1 MPKQKRD
8 ETLKSFEGFESSKNR
23 EVLTTERLKLLS
35 IKEQSGAFDHPLRPQ
50 QSLIELM
57 HWVSNNFSH
66 YLSDTQYLNT
76 FLHSRMIVDG
86 ELMHYCD
93 LNKVAIKPLYR
104 DSFISWNSPQD
115 EEHYFTQGVFLFSK
129 PGLEFITA
137 SLWHISKDG
146 ESEISSFVIVSAK
159 NYQGYLDLRND
170 YEDWIVK
177 QDRDNLHI
185 RVIDGEDISYD
196 RDQSWDDIFLPQTLK
211 SEIVSLAENF
221 LNNKKFYQDNHIPY
235 KRGVLLFGPPGC
247 GKSSI
252 IRTIISLYDF
262 KPITVAPWA
271 SDDSLYEA
279 FSYAESQSP
288 ALLYF
293 EDLDS
298 LLMNSVE
305 LSTILNLLDG
315 IETKDGIFIMATANN
330 IHHLPSNLT
339 DRPSRFDRKL
349 FIPLP
354 DAAMATQYLT
364 KWFGKMV
371 PPSKIA
377 EMGKKTAKY
386 AFSYSHL
393 KELYITTMFICVS
406 AGRKTPAQADID
418 KALDILMEDRGIT
431 KKTKKSVSLDRY
443 VKRG

>member
-1 MPKQKRD
+1 MRKQKFD
-8 ETLKSFEGFESSKNR
+8 TASESR
-23 EVLTTERLKLLS
+23 ENLTTDRLKLLS
-35 IKEQSGAFDHPLRPQ
+35 IKGKAETIDLNRPR

-57 HWVSNNFSH
+57 NWVVSNFSAH
-66 YLSDTQYLNT
+66 LSDTQYLNK
-76 FLHSRMIVDG
+76 FLHNRIIVDG

-93 LNKVAIKPLYR
+93 LNGLTIKPLYR
-104 DSFISWNSPQD
+104 DSFISWDASQG
-115 EEHYFTQGVFLFSK
+115 EEHYFGQGVFLLSK
-129 PGLEFITA
+129 PGLEFLIA

-146 ESEISSFVIVSAK
+146 ESEISSFIIVSAK
-159 NYQGYLDLRND
+159 NYQGYLNLRND
-170 YEDWIVK
+170 YEQWIVK

-196 RDQSWDDIFLPQTLK
+196 RDQSWDNIFLPQTLK
-211 SEIVSLAENF
+211 SEIVSLVENF
-221 LNNKKFYQDNHIPY
+221 LNNRQFYQDNHIPY
-235 KRGVLLFGPPGC
+235 KRGVLLFGPAGC

-262 KPITVAPWA
+262 KPITIAPWS
-271 SDDSLYEA
+271 SDDGLYEA

-298 LLMNSVE
+298 LLMNGVE

-330 IHHLPSNLT
+330 IHRLPSNLT

-349 FIPLP
+349 LIPLP
-354 DAAMATQYLT
+354 DATMATKYLH

-371 PPSKIA
+371 PMNKLV
-377 EMGKKTAKY
+377 ELGKKTAKCE
-386 AFSYSHL
+386 FSYSHL
-393 KELYITTMFICVS
+393 KELYITAMFSCVS
-406 AGRKTPAQADID
+406 AGRKTPTQNDID

-431 KKTKKSVSLDRY
+431 KKSKKSVSLDRY
-443 VKRG
+443 VKTRG